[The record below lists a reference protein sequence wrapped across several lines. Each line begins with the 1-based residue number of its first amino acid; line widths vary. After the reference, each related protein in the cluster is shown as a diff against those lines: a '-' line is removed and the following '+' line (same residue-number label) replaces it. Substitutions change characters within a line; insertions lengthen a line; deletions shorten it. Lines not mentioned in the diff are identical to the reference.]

1 MTETSR
7 FSPQRLRGLFEPQSI
22 ALVGASDKSSW
33 SMMVHNNL
41 TLGEYTGRIYYIN
54 PRNPAVHGRPTV
66 PRLAGIGEPV
76 DLAYIM
82 VPGEAVLPVVREMAE
97 AGIHNAIVLTAGF
110 AEQDEEGRLRQQEL
124 QRLALDHDIAMLGPN
139 CLGFVNLTRHIEAM
153 PNTGSH
159 PLVVGS
165 VALLSQSG
173 ALAANLANY
182 AHEQPIGLSLP
193 REQGAQARIP
203 RTLAGIGEGMRFV
216 WHHRLVRVLTL
227 VSFGLSFTGGAVNGV
242 VATFMALGWDTASPG
257 IPPHL
262 AR

>member
-1 MTETSR
+1 
-7 FSPQRLRGLFEPQSI
+7 
-22 ALVGASDKSSW
+22 
-33 SMMVHNNL
+33 
-41 TLGEYTGRIYYIN
+41 
-54 PRNPAVHGRPTV
+54 
-66 PRLAGIGEPV
+66 
-76 DLAYIM
+76 M

-97 AGIHNAIVLTAGF
+97 AGIHNAIVQTAGF
-110 AEQDEEGRLRQQEL
+110 AEQDEEGLLRQQVL
-124 QRLALDHDIAMLGPN
+124 QRLALDHDMAMLGPN

-216 WHHRLVRVLTL
+216 WHHRLVRGFSLF
-227 VSFGLSFTGGAVNGV
+227 SFRLKLTGGAVNVV
-242 VATFMALGWDTASPG
+242 VAAFIALRGDTASPRVAPL
-257 IPPHL
+257 PPPWNEVPP
-262 AR
+262 